1 MINLNNNVIPN
12 NFTKSNTRVEKW
24 GKHGQEKLNKN
35 GKKKREKEGINEELN
50 KQETVIKHK
59 SKVTRTRGKTRKF
72 TKKRE

>member
-35 GKKKREKEGINEELN
+35 GKK
-50 KQETVIKHK
+50 
-59 SKVTRTRGKTRKF
+59 RGKRK
-72 TKKRE
+72 E